1 MNKIKKLLR
10 KISKNDRDRL
20 RDLLAGIVNGD
31 KKIKTVKI
39 KNTDFFRVRFGKFR
53 IIFHHENKEVII
65 DSVKLR
71 NEKTYKNL

>member
-53 IIFHHENKEVII
+53 IIFHHENNEMII